1 MKIEYTGPHKPTQST
16 DGSAGFDLRT
26 YDEDTIYPG
35 FSYHFKTGLHIAIPH
50 GYVGIIKSRSGLSFN
65 SSMETGA
72 GVIDSDYRGEVKIK
86 LYNHGNRP
94 VQIHVGDRIAQLL
107 IIKHESPEFV
117 LVDELPDTSRG
128 INGFGS
134 TGAK

>member
-16 DGSAGFDLRT
+16 KGSAGFDLT
-26 YDEDTIYPG
+26 ATDSDNIYPG

-65 SSMETGA
+65 NSIEHGA

-94 VQIHVGDRIAQLL
+94 VHIHAGDRIAQLL

-117 LVDELPDTSRG
+117 LVDSLDQTDRG
-128 INGFGS
+128 DNGFGS